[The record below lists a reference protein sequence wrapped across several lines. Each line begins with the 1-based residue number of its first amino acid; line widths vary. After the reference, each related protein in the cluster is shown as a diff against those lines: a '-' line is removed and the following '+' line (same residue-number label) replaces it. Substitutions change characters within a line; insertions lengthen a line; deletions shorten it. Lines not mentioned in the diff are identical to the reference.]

1 LVIDLEHHLAPRDVW
16 EMRGGKP
23 GQMVLQHAVDGTP
36 LRPLNDSTHDVGL
49 HLKYM
54 DIAGID
60 MAVLSGTEA
69 ENLDVAKKFNEHF
82 AGVVK
87 QHPKRF
93 AAMAITLPLGG
104 TPALDELE
112 RAVKHLGL
120 KGVLIN
126 AHVNDQPVDSR
137 KLWPFYER
145 VCKLDIPVFVH
156 PSIKVEG
163 FDACNAPYDLFR
175 TIGREFDLSLATFR
189 FCAGGVLEE
198 FPDLK
203 VIMAHFGGGFSA
215 VKERMDRYIK
225 FMGAKFWNGKPLI
238 SEPYYDNYQKYFDR
252 LYFNMAGREIGVE
265 TARCALTNISPK
277 RLMFATDYPPNF
289 IDDGEGMRT
298 WIEEIRKLPADGEA
312 IERMLGGNAVEL
324 LRLEI

>member
-1 LVIDLEHHLAPRDVW
+1 MVIDLEHHLEPREVW

-23 GQMVLQHAVDGTP
+23 GQLVMQHAPDGTP
-36 LRPLNDSTHDVGL
+36 LRPLDDSTHDIDL

-69 ENLDVAKKFNEHF
+69 ENLEVAKKFNDHF
-82 AGVVK
+82 AAVVK

-93 AAMAITLPLGG
+93 AAMAVTLPLGG
-104 TPALDELE
+104 RQALDELE
-112 RAVKHLGL
+112 RAVKQLGL
-120 KGVLIN
+120 KGVLIT
-126 AHVNDQPVDSR
+126 AQIHGEAVDSR

-145 VCKLDIPVFVH
+145 VCKLDVPVFVH

-163 FDACNAPYDLFR
+163 FDACKAPYDLFR

-189 FCAGGVLEE
+189 FCAGGVLQE

-203 VIMAHFGGGFSA
+203 VIMAHFGGGYSS
-215 VKERMDRYIK
+215 VKERMDRYIR

-238 SEPYYDNYQKYFDR
+238 SEPYYENYQKYFDR

-265 TARCALTNISPK
+265 TTRCALTNISSK
-277 RLMFATDYPPNF
+277 KLMFGTDYPPNF
-289 IDDGEGMRT
+289 INDGEGMRK
-298 WIEEIRKLPADGEA
+298 WIEEIRKLPLDAKV
-312 IERMLGGNAVEL
+312 IEGMLGGNAAEL
-324 LRLEI
+324 LRLET